1 MNKCWCGN
9 EELREYSENYY
20 QCDKCHT
27 LISKH
32 DFKSNI
38 YDVKDEET
46 DLYGKNYWQ
55 VSMAKAAGK
64 NTLSEVIDMYLAERV
79 IYWLKFI
86 LRYVKL
92 GADIAEVG
100 CGLGQLQYV
109 MKRLGYHQKAYEL
122 SQEICDYMEK
132 ELKIQVHCG
141 SFEKETNSYDGILA
155 FDLFEHLMQP
165 DAFLENC
172 ADSLRENGVLCFQT
186 PRYDP
191 ELTYEQMKEKKPKF
205 MEQLRT
211 EQHIYLFSKES
222 MTEIL
227 QKHGFRN
234 IVFEPAY
241 FGDDYDMFLF
251 ASKDELKTNTDSEID
266 SYLNSMENGRLLKAM
281 ITLFDENR
289 KLTARFEEA
298 DRDRNE
304 RLKSINTLTYNLKES
319 EADRTNRL
327 KEIEQLTAW
336 LKESQEK
343 LSICL
348 KQKEEN
354 LDITDIERL
363 KGALQES
370 EADRAARMEQINKL
384 TVMLKECETDR
395 AARMEQINK
404 LTATLQESETD
415 RAARMKQI
423 DRLTAMLKECETDRA
438 ARMKQMSQLTEMLK
452 NSEADHARHGEPTDD
467 IAHMNQDTESEK

>member
-9 EELREYSENYY
+9 EKLIEYSQNYY

-55 VSMAKAAGK
+55 ISMAKAAGK
-64 NTLSEVIDMYLAERV
+64 NTLSEVIDMYLTERV
-79 IYWLKFI
+79 IYWLKYI
-86 LRYVKL
+86 LRYVRL

-122 SQEICDYMEK
+122 SQEICHYMEK
-132 ELKIQVHCG
+132 ELRIQVHCG
-141 SFEKETNSYDGILA
+141 SFEKEVNSYDGILA

-227 QKHGFRN
+227 QKHGFKN
-234 IVFEPAY
+234 IVFEQAY

-251 ASKDELKTNTDSEID
+251 ASKDELKMNTDSEID
-266 SYLNSMENGRLLKAM
+266 SYLNSTENGRLLKAM

-289 KLTARFEEA
+289 KLTASFEKA

-343 LSICL
+343 LNICL

-354 LDITDIERL
+354 LDTTDIERL
-363 KGALQES
+363 KDALQES

-395 AARMEQINK
+395 TARMEQINK
-404 LTATLQESETD
+404 LTV
-415 RAARMKQI
+415 
-423 DRLTAMLKECETDRA
+423 MLKECETDRA
-438 ARMKQMSQLTEMLK
+438 ARMEQINQLTEMLK
-452 NSEADHARHGEPTDD
+452 NSEADYARHGKSTDD
-467 IAHMNQDTESEK
+467 IAHMNHDTESEK